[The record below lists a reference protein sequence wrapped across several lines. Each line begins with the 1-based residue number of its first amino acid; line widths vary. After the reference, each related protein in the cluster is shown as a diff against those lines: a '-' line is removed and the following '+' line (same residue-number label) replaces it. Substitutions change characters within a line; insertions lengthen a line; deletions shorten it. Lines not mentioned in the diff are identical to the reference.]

1 MEKDKVHNLK
11 EMSIDEHKDMK
22 KTKMEKEI
30 NNCYKCG
37 FQGEIGINLFK
48 HNDHEHGE
56 ILVCVRCHGEK
67 HEDKGIKE
75 QIEEII
81 NYLEHDEDK
90 HFWENCT
97 CEVDGTEKSNPS
109 HCKCEANKDHIYR
122 TIINVKDW
130 LESPSCPLVDEEE
143 L

>member
-1 MEKDKVHNLK
+1 MDKEKINNLK
-11 EMSIDEHKDMK
+11 EMTIEEHKDIG
-22 KTKMEKEI
+22 KTKMEKQI

-67 HEDKGIKE
+67 HSDKSIKE
-75 QIEEII
+75 EIKEI
-81 NYLEHDEDK
+81 LDYLEDEEK
-90 HFWENCT
+90 HFWENCE
-97 CEVDGTEKSNPS
+97 CKEIIIAKSKFTKCS
-109 HCKCEANKDHIYR
+109 CEANKNHIYR
-122 TIINVKDW
+122 TIVAISNW